1 VDPPTD
7 PEKPK
12 PPVDPPTNPEKPT
25 ELNKQESKSDVT
37 V

>member
-1 VDPPTD
+1 
-7 PEKPK
+7 PEKQTEPK
-12 PPVDPPTNPEKPT
+12 KPTNPEKPT